1 MQRSTKIAVA
11 GATGRV
17 GRPVVDI
24 LESRGYDVVPISRS
38 LGVDVITGEGLDEA
52 LTGVET
58 IIDVAT
64 GPSPDQQA
72 ATEFFTT
79 STRNLQ
85 EAGERAGVR
94 RLVVV
99 SIIGIDEFEGGYNAA
114 KVAQEQAA
122 LAGPI
127 PARIVRA
134 AQFHEFVEELMRWG
148 TQGDVSYVWKMRTQ
162 LVSARTVAEA
172 LVDLATASDLEF
184 EAAETTE
191 VAGPREE
198 RLADA
203 ARLLAARRGDGLRV
217 EETSDP
223 SDPDSERY
231 ANGAA
236 LPGPNAKLAGPTF
249 EEWLDATVP
258 ARPGLSVGWPDF
270 RIAKGPQRAG
280 DQLDLDVHS
289 VAETAIANEHH
300 DAVADLDHLVDL
312 DVKARPGLE
321 PVEPYLAEAVDAG
334 VCRAGA
340 ERHAGT
346 RLDATSVPGSG
357 NSGSQKVDFSAAA
370 PPTRTTDHD
379 GRRFARASRV

>member
-17 GRPVVDI
+17 GRHVVDI

-38 LGVDVITGEGLDEA
+38 QGVDVITGEGLDEA

-64 GPSPDQQA
+64 GPTPDEQA

-99 SIIGIDEFEGGYNAA
+99 SIIGIDAFTGGYNAA
-114 KVAQEQAA
+114 KVAQERAA

-134 AQFHEFVEELMRWG
+134 AQFHEFVEQLVEWG
-148 TQGDVSYVWKMRTQ
+148 TQGDVSYVWNMRTQ
-162 LVSARTVAEA
+162 LVSARTVAEE
-172 LVDLATASDLEF
+172 LVELATAPDPEF

-198 RLADA
+198 RLVEA
-203 ARLLAARRGDGLRV
+203 ARLLAARRGEGLRV
-217 EETSDP
+217 EEQSD
-223 SDPDSERY
+223 SSYPDSELY

-236 LPGPNAKLAGPTF
+236 LPGPDAKLAGPTF

-258 ARPGLSVGWPDF
+258 A
-270 RIAKGPQRAG
+270 
-280 DQLDLDVHS
+280 
-289 VAETAIANEHH
+289 
-300 DAVADLDHLVDL
+300 
-312 DVKARPGLE
+312 
-321 PVEPYLAEAVDAG
+321 
-334 VCRAGA
+334 
-340 ERHAGT
+340 
-346 RLDATSVPGSG
+346 
-357 NSGSQKVDFSAAA
+357 
-370 PPTRTTDHD
+370 
-379 GRRFARASRV
+379 GRG